1 MYVIILKPHKSVV
14 VVVQLL
20 SRVQLLV
27 TPMHGS
33 TPGFLVLCYLPESAQ
48 IDVN

>member
-1 MYVIILKPHKSVV
+1 MYVIILKPHKSV

-27 TPMHGS
+27 TPMHCS